1 MAIIGTVIVYIIMIC
16 AVLGAFASIKNSEEG
31 LGKEFMSGLHAI
43 GHIFIPA
50 AGIMAS
56 IPYLTWFI
64 NKFVSPMF
72 ESIGAD
78 PAIAATTILASDMG
92 GYQLAGALMTSN
104 EGWIMAL
111 IVGYMAGATIVFS
124 IPMGL
129 AMLDKR
135 DHKYMALGVMS
146 GILTI
151 PIGALISTVLVVLFN
166 TEVRDVIST
175 TSDSTYEF
183 VISYGQILLNLLPL
197 FIFVVIMA
205 AGLKFFPR
213 GMITG
218 FMVFGRVMD
227 AAIKIVLVFSIV
239 EIFTGLFSTLFGAW
253 GFDPIMADEKDQFR
267 ALETAG
273 YIGIMLAGAFP
284 MVYLLR
290 KYAGKPLEAGGRKIG
305 LSSAG
310 SAGILATMANILA
323 MFSLVRYM
331 RPKDKV
337 INIAFAVCAAFL
349 LGDHLS
355 FTANFQPTI
364 ILPVIIGKL
373 SAGILAIAIAYW
385 LSIPTA
391 LKLEEKDRADGI
403 IRPGEYLEDDVIY
416 DHEDKEGKDKE
427 KVEAEKQ
434 LETVNS

>member
-1 MAIIGTVIVYIIMIC
+1 MAMIGTVIVYIIMVC
-16 AVLGAFASIKNSEEG
+16 AVLGAFAAIKNPEEG
-31 LGKEFMSGLHAI
+31 LGKEFMSGMHAV

-64 NKFVSPMF
+64 SKFIGPVF
-72 ESIGAD
+72 DAIGAD

-92 GYQLAGALMTSN
+92 GYQLANALKTSY

-146 GILTI
+146 GVLTI
-151 PIGALISTVLVVLFN
+151 PIGAFIASVLVVLFN
-166 TEVRDVIST
+166 TEIRDVIST

-183 VISYGQILLNLLPL
+183 VISYGQILINLLPL
-197 FIFVVIMA
+197 LIFVVVIA

-213 GMITG
+213 GMIAG
-218 FMVFGRVMD
+218 FMLFGRIMD
-227 AAIKIVLVFSIV
+227 AAIKLVLVFSIV
-239 EIFTGLFSTLFGAW
+239 EIFTGVFTTVFGAW
-253 GFDPIMADEKDQFR
+253 GFDPIMADEADQFR

-290 KYAGKPLEAGGRKIG
+290 KYAAKPLEAGGRKLG
-305 LSSAG
+305 LSSVG

-355 FTANFQPTI
+355 FTANFQPNI

-373 SAGILAIAIAYW
+373 AAGICAIGIAYW
-385 LSIPTA
+385 LSVPTA
-391 LKLEEKDRADGI
+391 LKLEEKDRAEGVI
-403 IRPGEYLEDDVIY
+403 KPGEYLGDDN
-416 DHEDKEGKDKE
+416 
-427 KVEAEKQ
+427 AEEVLKAQ
-434 LETVNS
+434 S

>member
-1 MAIIGTVIVYIIMIC
+1 MEMIGTVIVWIIMTC
-16 AVLGAFASIKNSEEG
+16 AVLGAFAAIKNPEDG
-31 LGKEFMSGLHAI
+31 LGKEFMSGLHAV
-43 GHIFIPA
+43 GHIFVPA

-64 NKFVSPMF
+64 SKFIGPVF
-72 ESIGAD
+72 DAIGAD

-92 GYQLAGALMTSN
+92 GYQLADALKTSY

-111 IVGYMAGATIVFS
+111 VVGFMSGATIVFS

-146 GILTI
+146 GVLTI
-151 PIGALISTVLVVLFN
+151 PIGAFIASVLIVLFN
-166 TEVRDVIST
+166 TDVRDVIST
-175 TSDSTYEF
+175 TATSNYEF
-183 VISYGQILLNLLPL
+183 VISYLQIFINLLPL
-197 FIFVVIMA
+197 LVFVVAIA
-205 AGLKFFPR
+205 LGLKFFPR
-213 GMITG
+213 AMISG

-227 AAIKIVLVFSIV
+227 AAIKLVLVFSIV
-239 EIFTGLFSTLFGAW
+239 EIFTGVFSTVFGAW

-290 KYAGKPLEAGGRKIG
+290 KYAAKPLEAGGRKLG
-305 LSSAG
+305 LSSTG

-364 ILPVIIGKL
+364 ILPVILGKL
-373 SAGILAIAIAYW
+373 TAGVCAIAIAYK
-385 LSIPTA
+385 LSVPTA
-391 LKLEEKDRADGI
+391 LKLEEKDRADGV
-403 IRPGEYLEDDVIY
+403 IRPGEYLEDGEV
-416 DHEDKEGKDKE
+416 EQPVEKKEE
-427 KVEAEKQ
+427 EAV
-434 LETVNS
+434 LTNA

>member
-1 MAIIGTVIVYIIMIC
+1 MAMIGTVIVYIIMFC
-16 AVLGAFASIKNSEEG
+16 AVLGAFAAIKNPEDG
-31 LGKEFMSGLHAI
+31 LGREFMSGLHAV
-43 GHIFIPA
+43 GHIFVPA

-64 NKFVSPMF
+64 SKFIGPVF
-72 ESIGAD
+72 DAIGAD

-92 GYQLAGALMTSN
+92 GYQLANALKTSY

-146 GILTI
+146 GVLTI
-151 PIGALISTVLVVLFN
+151 PIGAFIASVLVVLFN
-166 TEVRDVIST
+166 TEIRDVIST

-183 VISYGQILLNLLPL
+183 VISYGQILINLLPL
-197 FIFVVIMA
+197 LIFVLLIA

-213 GMITG
+213 GMIAG
-218 FMVFGRVMD
+218 FMIFGRVMD
-227 AAIKIVLVFSIV
+227 AAIKLVLVFSIV
-239 EIFTGLFSTLFGAW
+239 EIFTGLFTTIFGAW
-253 GFDPIMADEKDQFR
+253 GFDPIMADEADQFR

-290 KYAGKPLEAGGRKIG
+290 KYAAKPLEAGGRKIG
-305 LSSAG
+305 LSSTG

-355 FTANFQPTI
+355 FTANFQPNI

-373 SAGILAIAIAYW
+373 TAGICAIGIAYW
-385 LSIPTA
+385 LSVPTA
-391 LKLEEKDRADGI
+391 LKLEEKDRADGTI
-403 IRPGEYLEDDVIY
+403 LPGEYLED
-416 DHEDKEGKDKE
+416 E
-427 KVEAEKQ
+427 KAEKK
-434 LETVNS
+434 VKA